1 MLYSFC
7 SIACIYFLWVFTH
20 IHSWVLQ
27 TDGFYLLQS
36 CRLSVFLVF
45 PHTEG
50 LRHKS
55 WWVLPAVP
63 LIQLWLYFSMP
74 SWSAAVP
81 RTSTFPPPFPATLCL
96 MLDSLKR
103 VAVLF
108 SLSSSLLLQMKWC
121 STVLWHLPCG
131 PYKEL
136 IFHFD
141 FSRLPGF
148 KWSTKSCLGELCL
161 QALCYFVIF

>member
-55 WWVLPAVP
+55 WWVFPAVP

-96 MLDSLKR
+96 MLDSLR
-103 VAVLF
+103 ELQCCF
-108 SLSSSLLLQMKWC
+108 LS
-121 STVLWHLPCG
+121 
-131 PYKEL
+131 
-136 IFHFD
+136 
-141 FSRLPGF
+141 
-148 KWSTKSCLGELCL
+148 L
-161 QALCYFVIF
+161 QACCYRWSDAQQSCGICPVAHIKNWYSTLTFPGCLASSGALKVV